1 MKRTFGFFISV
12 LFYLVGFA
20 GLMYLILW
28 IGNFIPINQ
37 MGEPQT
43 RNIGL
48 TLLINFGIVAVFG
61 IQHSVMARKNFK
73 ETWTK
78 IVPKHLERSLYVL
91 ISGFLC
97 VGIALFWSPIDGT
110 LWQLEAGSIG
120 YYVMY
125 GIFFLG
131 IAVLLASTFLIN
143 HFELFG
149 LQQAYLH
156 MMKRNARR
164 PRFTT
169 FALYK
174 MVRHPIYL
182 GLSMIFWATPTMSMT
197 HFLLAT
203 LFTAYIFVGIYFEEK
218 DLIKEYGKLYEE
230 YRTQVPSLVPFTKF
244 GAKNTAT
251 VNETRVGNIS

>member
-1 MKRTFGFFISV
+1 MKRTFGFLISV
-12 LFYLVGFA
+12 LFYLIGFA

-37 MGEPQT
+37 MEEPQT
-43 RNIGL
+43 RTIGL
-48 TLLINFGIVAVFG
+48 TLLINFGIVAIFG
-61 IQHSVMARKNFK
+61 IQHSVMARKSFK
-73 ETWTK
+73 ESWTK
-78 IVPKHLERSLYVL
+78 IVPQHLERSLFVL

-97 VGIALFWSPIDGT
+97 VGIALFWSPVDGI
-110 LWQLEAGSIG
+110 LWQLSPGSVG

-125 GIFFLG
+125 VIFFLG

-156 MMKRNARR
+156 MMQRKARR

-182 GLSMIFWATPTMSMT
+182 GLSMIFWATPTMSMS

-203 LFTAYIFVGIYFEEK
+203 FFTAYIFVGIYFEEK

-230 YRTQVPSLVPFTKF
+230 YRTSVPSLVPFTKF
-244 GAKNTAT
+244 GSKNPIPASETT
-251 VNETRVGNIS
+251 VSDIS